1 MQRIRFTL
9 FFAAAYLNKFKSL
22 IFSGIVVG
30 IAVFFLFRQF
40 SPFLFVEKERIGI
53 TGRYPVNN
61 LPLDILNMLS
71 EGLTSFDDF
80 GNVVPSLAQKWE
92 TPDKGKTWIFSLSDG
107 IFWQDGKRLVS
118 QEIIYQ
124 FSDVKI
130 ETPDE
135 KTIVFKLDEPFSPFP
150 GIVSRPTFRKGFLGT
165 GKWKVKKIIVNGNF
179 VQELIIENKGGE
191 EGMRKQ
197 KIFRFYPS
205 IDGTKL
211 AFKLG
216 EIDSIKDL
224 IDPSPL
230 DKWRNTEQ
238 SLEIN
243 KNQVVTI
250 FFNTQDELLSDKSVR
265 QALTYALDKEK
276 FMTRALGPITPNSWA
291 YNPQI
296 KEYDY
301 NVERAKELIEKI
313 GKERTKKLKLA
324 SSPFLLNVA
333 EKVAQD
339 WREIG
344 LDVVIQ
350 VSSIIPSEFQTYLTV
365 YEIPRDPDQYAIWHS
380 TQKSI
385 NISKYSDPRIDKL
398 LEDGRTLLEIEER
411 RKVYLDFQRFLL
423 EELPAAFLYHPVYYT
438 IRRR

>member
-1 MQRIRFTL
+1 M
-9 FFAAAYLNKFKSL
+9 
-22 IFSGIVVG
+22 
-30 IAVFFLFRQF
+30 
-40 SPFLFVEKERIGI
+40 
-53 TGRYPVNN
+53 
-61 LPLDILNMLS
+61 
-71 EGLTSFDDF
+71 
-80 GNVVPSLAQKWE
+80 
-92 TPDKGKTWIFSLSDG
+92 
-107 IFWQDGKRLVS
+107 
-118 QEIIYQ
+118 
-124 FSDVKI
+124 
-130 ETPDE
+130 
-135 KTIVFKLDEPFSPFP
+135 
-150 GIVSRPTFRKGFLGT
+150 
-165 GKWKVKKIIVNGNF
+165 KKIIVNGNF

-276 FMTRALGPITPNSWA
+276 FMTRALGPISPNSWA